1 MNNSLSKTYLTAKDV
16 AALLRVS
23 PVTVKQWAQRGLID
37 AEITPGGH
45 RRFSYEVVSAF
56 AKSHAISL
64 AQTALTPAKVKILI
78 VDDEKPVRTYLQA
91 FFRKHAPGCELETA
105 ENGFEAGLKIK
116 SFNPTLVLLD
126 LKMPGMDGFDV
137 CQMISSVPELSGIRV
152 VAMTGYPSKRNLEK
166 ILAAGA
172 EKCLKKP
179 LEKAELLALC
189 REDWFTQLTELN
201 HSTNRSQR

>member
-1 MNNSLSKTYLTAKDV
+1 MNNSRIKTYLTAKDV

-23 PVTVKQWAQRGLID
+23 PVTVKQWAQRGMINAD
-37 AEITPGGH
+37 ITPGGH
-45 RRFSYEVVSAF
+45 RRFSYDDVCVF

-64 AQTALTPAKVKILI
+64 AQTLFTPATAKILI

-91 FFRKHAPGCELETA
+91 FFRKHAPHCELETA
-105 ENGFEAGLKIK
+105 ENGFEAGLKIR
-116 SFNPTLVLLD
+116 SFNPTLVFLD
-126 LKMPGMDGFDV
+126 LKMPGMDGFEV
-137 CQMISSVPELSGIRV
+137 CQMISSLPELSAIRV
-152 VAMTGYPSKRNLEK
+152 VAMTGYPSKRNLER

-189 REDWFTQLTELN
+189 RERWFTQLTELN
-201 HSTNRSQR
+201 VAVNR